1 MGVGGSFPKGMHKVG
16 MKPIQVNAELLGEC
30 GFFAHGEH
38 SGELAELFK
47 FDRRR
52 VLLGEGAA
60 YHLGDECA
68 RLKARKVFLVRD
80 PAVADFERTIH
91 WTLEREGIELVG
103 VYDEVVPN
111 PTVASV
117 DAFAAAM
124 AEADCDAV
132 VALGGGSTMDTVKV
146 GLAVATSGGSSADYF
161 GFDQFAEPAK
171 WPLIAMPTTAGT
183 GAEASRVAVVAITA
197 RPISSAASIA
207 AG

>member
-80 PAVADFERTIH
+80 PAVPDFERTIR

-117 DAFAAAM
+117 
-124 AEADCDAV
+124 E
-132 VALGGGSTMDTVKV
+132 
-146 GLAVATSGGSSADYF
+146 
-161 GFDQFAEPAK
+161 
-171 WPLIAMPTTAGT
+171 
-183 GAEASRVAVVAITA
+183 
-197 RPISSAASIA
+197 
-207 AG
+207 